1 MRLRTVFAGLAL
13 VLAGSPAL
21 AQPAPPVQAE
31 RVDIAA
37 HVTEAAQRFGIPED
51 WIYAVMRV
59 ESAGRTGAVSAAG
72 AMGLMQLMPATWTR
86 QRARFGLGND
96 PFDPRDN
103 IIAGTSYLREMYD
116 RYGAPG
122 FLAAYNA
129 GPGRYEDWRDRSR
142 ALPVETVNYVA
153 RIAPRLQ
160 SGGTARAPLAA
171 ASRPMEVKPAPGLN
185 RGSTVIPWTQ
195 ATLFVARSESP
206 TSDSSASIDPTT
218 GSPNP
223 VQNSDRSELFAPVSA
238 AFRP

>member
-1 MRLRTVFAGLAL
+1 MRLPIAFAAFAL
-13 VLAGSPAL
+13 LLAGNPAV
-21 AQPAPPVQAE
+21 AQPSPPPAQTK

-37 HVTEAAQRFGIPED
+37 YVAEASLRFGVPED

-59 ESAGRTGAVSAAG
+59 ESGGRIGAVSSAG
-72 AMGLMQLMPATWTR
+72 AMGLMQLMPGTWAR
-86 QRARFGLGND
+86 QRARFGLGSD

-103 IIAGTSYLREMYD
+103 IMAGTSYLREMYD

-129 GPGRYEDWRDRSR
+129 GPGRYENYAQRGRP
-142 ALPVETVNYVA
+142 LPAETVNYVA

-160 SGGTARAPLAA
+160 LSGVVSATSVAPATMMA
-171 ASRPMEVKPAPGLN
+171 IR
-185 RGSTVIPWTQ
+185 STVILWTQ
-195 ATLFVARSESP
+195 ASLFVARSEQP
-206 TSDSSASIDPTT
+206 QADPVDTSDHSA

-223 VQNSDRSELFAPVSA
+223 VLNGAQSELFAPVSV